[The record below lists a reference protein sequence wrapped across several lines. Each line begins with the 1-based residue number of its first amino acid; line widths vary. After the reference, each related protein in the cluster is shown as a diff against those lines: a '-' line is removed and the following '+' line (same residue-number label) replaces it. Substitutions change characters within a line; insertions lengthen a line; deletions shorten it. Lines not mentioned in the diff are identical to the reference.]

1 MQPPKDINLDK
12 ILQSKCKGGGYS
24 GFIPYSMKKIK
35 NDKGYDNRHNVL
47 VGELVLCDRTRIS
60 PVRWRGQYVRRMSE
74 AYMEI
79 KQLNSH
85 FDGKYQLQT
94 FFVIKGSIPIEKET
108 RRKKEYYLIDGYKKD
123 SNYVAKF
130 FTYSK
135 WVKEFIMA
143 INNPKTEVVSLSP
156 KSSIYS
162 GGGSVE
168 IVARRISKYAQY
180 GPFIG
185 GLALITP
192 SGTIIPY
199 GVIRPSSPIFST
211 FTSPEK
217 VLCEE
222 NMPVYY
228 TLCF

>member
-1 MQPPKDINLDK
+1 MQPPKDKNLDE
-12 ILQSKCKGGGYS
+12 ILQSKCKRGGYS

-47 VGELVLCDRTRIS
+47 IGELVLCDRTIIR
-60 PVRWRGQYVRRMSE
+60 PVRWRGQNVRRMSE
-74 AYMEI
+74 AYREI
-79 KQLNSH
+79 EQLNSH

-123 SNYVAKF
+123 SKYVEKF

-143 INNPKTEVVSLSP
+143 MNNPKIEVVRLSQ
-156 KSSIYS
+156 SVYS
-162 GGGSVE
+162 EKNVVGG
-168 IVARRISKYAQY
+168 VARRISKYAQY

-192 SGTIIPY
+192 RGTIIPY

>member
-1 MQPPKDINLDK
+1 MQPPKDINLDE
-12 ILQSKCKGGGYS
+12 ILKSKCKREGYS

-35 NDKGYDNRHNVL
+35 NDKGYENRHNVL
-47 VGELVLCDRTRIS
+47 EGELVLCYRTIII
-60 PVRWRGQYVRRMSE
+60 PVGWRGQYVRRMSE
-74 AYMEI
+74 AYREI
-79 KQLNSH
+79 EQLNHH
-85 FDGKYQLQT
+85 FDEKYQLQT

-108 RRKKEYYLIDGYKKD
+108 RRKKEYYVIDGYKKD
-123 SNYVAKF
+123 SKYVEKF

-143 INNPKTEVVSLSP
+143 MNNPKIEVVSLSQY
-156 KSSIYS
+156 SSIYRRRDLV
-162 GGGSVE
+162 GR
-168 IVARRISKYAQY
+168 IARRIRQYAQY

-192 SGTIIPY
+192 RGTIIPY

>member
-1 MQPPKDINLDK
+1 MQLPRGIKLDDILK
-12 ILQSKCKGGGYS
+12 SKCKRGGYS
-24 GFIPYSMKKIK
+24 EFIPYSMKKIK
-35 NDKGYDNRHNVL
+35 KDKGYENRHNVL
-47 VGELVLCDRTRIS
+47 EGELVLCDETIIS
-60 PVRWRGQYVRRMSE
+60 PVRWRGRSVRGMSE
-74 AYMEI
+74 TYTEI
-79 KQLNSH
+79 EQLNHH
-85 FDGKYQLQT
+85 FDGKYQLQA

-108 RRKKEYYLIDGYKKD
+108 RRKKEYYVIDGYKKD
-123 SNYVAKF
+123 SKYVAKF

-143 INNPKTEVVSLSP
+143 MNNPKIEVVSLSP
-156 KSSIYS
+156 ESSVYR

-168 IVARRISKYAQY
+168 RVARRISKYAQY

-192 SGTIIPY
+192 RGTIIPY

-222 NMPVYY
+222 NIPVYY

>member
-1 MQPPKDINLDK
+1 MQPPQDINLDK
-12 ILQSKCKGGGYS
+12 ILKSTCKRGGYS

-35 NDKGYDNRHNVL
+35 NDKGYENRHNVL
-47 VGELVLCDRTRIS
+47 VGELVLCDETKIS
-60 PVRWRGQYVRRMSE
+60 PVRWGGQYVRGMSK
-74 AYMEI
+74 AYIEI
-79 KQLNSH
+79 EQLNNH
-85 FDGKYQLQT
+85 FGGKYQLQA

-108 RRKKEYYLIDGYKKD
+108 RRKKEYYVIDGYEKNFK
-123 SNYVAKF
+123 YVEKF
-130 FTYSK
+130 FTYSP

-143 INNPKTEVVSLSP
+143 INNPKTEAVRLSP
-156 KSSIYS
+156 EA
-162 GGGSVE
+162 SVYHKRDSVGR
-168 IVARRISKYAQY
+168 VASQIRQYAQY

-192 SGTIIPY
+192 HGTIIPY

>member
-1 MQPPKDINLDK
+1 MQPPKDRNLDE
-12 ILQSKCKGGGYS
+12 ILKSKCKGGGYS
-24 GFIPYSMKKIK
+24 GFIPYSMRNIK
-35 NDKGYDNRHNVL
+35 NDEGYDYRHNVL
-47 VGELVLCDRTRIS
+47 LGELVLCDRTIIR
-60 PVRWRGQYVRRMSE
+60 PVRWRGQYVRRMSKV
-74 AYMEI
+74 YIEI
-79 KQLNSH
+79 EQLNNH
-85 FDGKYQLQT
+85 FGGKYQLQT
-94 FFVIKGSIPIEKET
+94 FFVIKGSIPIEEET

-123 SNYVAKF
+123 SKYVEKF

-143 INNPKTEVVSLSP
+143 INNPKIEVVRLSP
-156 KSSIYS
+156 ESSIYHKRD
-162 GGGSVE
+162 SVGR
-168 IVARRISKYAQY
+168 VASQIRQYAQY

-192 SGTIIPY
+192 RGTIIPY
-199 GVIRPSSPIFST
+199 GVISPSSPIFST

>member
-12 ILQSKCKGGGYS
+12 ILKSKCKGGGYS
-24 GFIPYSMKKIK
+24 EFIPYSMKKIK

-47 VGELVLCDRTRIS
+47 VGELVLCDETIIR
-60 PVRWRGQYVRRMSE
+60 PVRWRGQYARRMSE
-74 AYMEI
+74 AYREI
-79 KQLNSH
+79 EQLN
-85 FDGKYQLQT
+85 FDEKYQLQA

-108 RRKKEYYLIDGYKKD
+108 RRKKEYYVIEGYEKD
-123 SNYVAKF
+123 FKYIAKL
-130 FTYSK
+130 FTYPE

-143 INNPKTEVVSLSP
+143 MNNPETEVVRLSP
-156 KSSIYS
+156 DSSVYRGRDLVGRI
-162 GGGSVE
+162 
-168 IVARRISKYAQY
+168 ARQIRQYAQY

-185 GLALITP
+185 ELALMTP
-192 SGTIIPY
+192 RGTIIPY
-199 GVIRPSSPIFST
+199 GVSNSSSPIFST

>member
-12 ILQSKCKGGGYS
+12 ILKSKCKRGGYS

-35 NDKGYDNRHNVL
+35 KDKGYDNRHNVL
-47 VGELVLCDRTRIS
+47 VGELVLCDKTTIR

-74 AYMEI
+74 TYTEI
-79 KQLNSH
+79 EQLNHH
-85 FDGKYQLQT
+85 FDGKYQLQA
-94 FFVIKGSIPIEKET
+94 FFVIKGSIPIKKET
-108 RRKKEYYLIDGYKKD
+108 RRKKEYYVIEGYEKD
-123 SNYVAKF
+123 FKYVAKF
-130 FTYSK
+130 FTYPE

-143 INNPKTEVVSLSP
+143 MNNPETEVVRLSSD
-156 KSSIYS
+156 SSVYRGRDLVGRI
-162 GGGSVE
+162 
-168 IVARRISKYAQY
+168 ARQIRQYAQY

-192 SGTIIPY
+192 GGDVIPY
-199 GVIRPSSPIFST
+199 GVSNPSSPIFST
-211 FTSPEK
+211 FTSPEE